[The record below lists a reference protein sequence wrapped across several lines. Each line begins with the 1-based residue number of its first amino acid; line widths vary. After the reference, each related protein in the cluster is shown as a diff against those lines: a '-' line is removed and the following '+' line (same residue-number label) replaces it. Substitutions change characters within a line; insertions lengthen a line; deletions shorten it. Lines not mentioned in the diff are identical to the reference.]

1 MSTKSTEAAR
11 AAAIN
16 SAYDVATDVAERPI
30 DADDLALIQTS
41 LDSSRSIAT
50 GERSADDIGV
60 EFAAEA
66 VEFFGDVVADPAHP
80 FHELWVT
87 VTRRGVRLG
96 LLPEHELADALRA
109 LRGQWVED
117 DDTPTPQRTL
127 PPIAGPDALDE
138 PEPWDDPA
146 PAPSA
151 PLTGHEAVPQGQV
164 PPSQQEAAEADQDVI
179 DAEIV
184 EVEQTT
190 SAQRTYRMPPGQFY
204 SPGVNPLARPIGG
217 GRRPVIEIST
227 SVPGLDDQR

>member
-1 MSTKSTEAAR
+1 MTDKKSTMQKAVGVAR
-11 AAAIN
+11 AI
-16 SAYDVATDVAERPI
+16 AENEPDE
-30 DADDLALIQTS
+30 DALALLAAS
-41 LDSSRSIAT
+41 ADSSRSIAT
-50 GERSADDIGV
+50 GEKSADDIGV

-87 VTRRGVRLG
+87 VTRKGVRLG
-96 LLPEHELADALRA
+96 LLPEHELTDALRA
-109 LRGQWVED
+109 MRGQWVED

-146 PAPSA
+146 PTPCA
-151 PLTGHEAVPQGQV
+151 PLTGHEAVPQAQV
-164 PPSQQEAAEADQDVI
+164 PLSQQEATEADQDVI

-190 SAQRTYRMPPGQFY
+190 SAQRTYRMPPGQYY
-204 SPGVNPLARPIGG
+204 SPGSNPLARPIGG
-217 GRRPVIEIST
+217 SRRPVIEIST

>member
-50 GERSADDIGV
+50 GETSADDIGV

-80 FHELWVT
+80 FHDLWVT
-87 VTRRGVRLG
+87 VTRRAVRLG
-96 LLPEHELADALRA
+96 LLPAHELEDALRTM
-109 LRGQWVED
+109 RGQWVED
-117 DDTPTPQRTL
+117 DDTPTLPRTL
-127 PPIAGPDALDE
+127 PPIAGPDALGE

-146 PAPSA
+146 PALSEPQ
-151 PLTGHEAVPQGQV
+151 TGHEAAPR
-164 PPSQQEAAEADQDVI
+164 P
-179 DAEIV
+179 
-184 EVEQTT
+184 
-190 SAQRTYRMPPGQFY
+190 TYPRH
-204 SPGVNPLARPIGG
+204 
-217 GRRPVIEIST
+217 GRRPPRAT
-227 SVPGLDDQR
+227 RT